1 MIKRIIQI
9 HNTGLVL
16 CIFFHLVM
24 QSNMIVTNAVRLFIL
39 NFKQHRKKCK
49 VWFLNCGNNHV
60 SKALKRALSSG
71 RADIGYVHQHRGLF
85 EEQFCE
91 VAFILEIQL
100 QVQI

>member
-24 QSNMIVTNAVRLFIL
+24 QSNMIATSAVGLYIL

-60 SKALKRALSSG
+60 SKALKGANGSQLRQSRYRICPSAQRA
-71 RADIGYVHQHRGLF
+71 A
-85 EEQFCE
+85 
-91 VAFILEIQL
+91 
-100 QVQI
+100 